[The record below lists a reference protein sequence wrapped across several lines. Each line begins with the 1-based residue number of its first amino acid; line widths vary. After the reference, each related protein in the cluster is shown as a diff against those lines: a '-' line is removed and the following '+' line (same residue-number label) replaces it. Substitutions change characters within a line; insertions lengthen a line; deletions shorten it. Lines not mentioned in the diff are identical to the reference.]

1 MEGSKITGIKDVD
14 KLILNNMD
22 TRTFLNT
29 YQIKNKYIHTLF
41 TDTIFQ
47 DRVKKEFPR
56 LVDSKGDLSWK
67 KYYFDL
73 IFWSEK
79 LKEKYGFESNDF
91 RARPEIY
98 SDILARLG
106 KLKEPEHLKVIQDIG
121 MGFQDYKRGILN
133 EILTRASR
141 NGYIDL
147 IKFAINN
154 GADAYQRGIEA
165 AAIAGQMEAF
175 EYFRNNVPFN
185 YNLNDALI
193 NAQHE
198 RSKKNTE
205 MIEHIQTL
213 IKNKE
218 V

>member
-29 YQIKNKYIHTLF
+29 YQIKNKYIHSLF
-41 TDTIFQ
+41 DENVFRNRIE
-47 DRVKKEFPR
+47 KEFPR
-56 LVDSKGDLSWK
+56 LVDSKGDRLWK

-73 IFWSEK
+73 VHWSEK

-91 RARPEIY
+91 RAHPKIY
-98 SDILARLG
+98 FDILARLG
-106 KLKEPEHLKVIQDIG
+106 KLKEPEHLKVIQDLIG
-121 MGFQDYKRGILN
+121 MGFQSYKRGILN
-133 EILTRASR
+133 EILLRASR
-141 NGYIDL
+141 KGYIDL

-175 EYFRNNVPFN
+175 EYFRNNVPFD
-185 YNLNDALI
+185 YDLNDAL
-193 NAQHE
+193 NSARLWE
-198 RSKKNTE
+198 SKNNTE

-213 IKNKE
+213 IKNK
-218 V
+218 